1 MEGTET
7 VDLDAL
13 EAEVMKLETERADL
27 DAQIDALICQASER
41 LREQLAELHRNA
53 EIAHDPAQDLE
64 TIGD

>member
-13 EAEVMKLETERADL
+13 ESEVMKLETEREDL
-27 DAQIDALICQASER
+27 DAQIDALIWQATER

-53 EIAHDPAQDLE
+53 ETAHDSAQDLE
-64 TIGD
+64 AIAD